1 MEKPQVTDIVRIEQG
16 RRLYEGEIR
25 CMGYVPNFA
34 TCGFRYQ
41 VRVNRMWKNGVETTP
56 DVKWKIVR
64 SEELSIYAV
73 GKRPW

>member
-1 MEKPQVTDIVRIEQG
+1 
-16 RRLYEGEIR
+16 
-25 CMGYVPNFA
+25 
-34 TCGFRYQ
+34 
-41 VRVNRMWKNGVETTP
+41 MWKNGVETTP